1 MNLQAVLADFRKA
14 QTIIGDG
21 IEYLE
26 NVVGTRGNVTTI
38 RNPRTVNRTIAV
50 PGKRK
55 LSAAAKQ
62 RISQAMKERWKAR
75 KAALAA
81 GKKPVLVGRGKTPAK
96 AA

>member
-26 NVVGTRGNVTTI
+26 NVVGSGNVTTI
-38 RNPRTVNRTIAV
+38 RNPRTVNRTTAV

-55 LSAAAKQ
+55 LSAAAKKK
-62 RISQAMKERWKAR
+62 ISAAMKARWEAR
-75 KAALAA
+75 RA
-81 GKKPVLVGRGKTPAK
+81 GKKLTVLRGKK

>member
-26 NVVGTRGNVTTI
+26 NVVGASGNVTTI
-38 RNPRTVNRTIAV
+38 RNTRTVNRTTAL

-55 LSAAAKQ
+55 LSAAAKA
-62 RISQAMKERWKAR
+62 RISQAMKARWEAR
-75 KAALAA
+75 KA
-81 GKKPVLVGRGKTPAK
+81 GKKPILVGRGKAPAK